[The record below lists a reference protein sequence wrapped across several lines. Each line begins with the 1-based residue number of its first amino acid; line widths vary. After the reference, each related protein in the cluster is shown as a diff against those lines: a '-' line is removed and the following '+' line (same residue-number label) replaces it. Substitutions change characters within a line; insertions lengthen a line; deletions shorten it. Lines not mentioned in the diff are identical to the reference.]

1 MSQSDC
7 SPAPS
12 PGLSEREPREVA
24 GPPRLPAVDGPF
36 VEVAPGTWVRA
47 RAVLAVEPF
56 TDDDGEAMPGEAPPN
71 GHPGRRRRFAGV
83 VVAGGGDD
91 PVWWR
96 SPYAPAQ
103 LREAL
108 RRAEEGERFR
118 YLETLAQL
126 AAPPCRS
133 GDEAR

>member
-1 MSQSDC
+1 
-7 SPAPS
+7 
-12 PGLSEREPREVA
+12 
-24 GPPRLPAVDGPF
+24 
-36 VEVAPGTWVRA
+36 
-47 RAVLAVEPF
+47 
-56 TDDDGEAMPGEAPPN
+56 
-71 GHPGRRRRFAGV
+71 
-83 VVAGGGDD
+83 
-91 PVWWR
+91 VWWR

-103 LREAL
+103 LRAAL